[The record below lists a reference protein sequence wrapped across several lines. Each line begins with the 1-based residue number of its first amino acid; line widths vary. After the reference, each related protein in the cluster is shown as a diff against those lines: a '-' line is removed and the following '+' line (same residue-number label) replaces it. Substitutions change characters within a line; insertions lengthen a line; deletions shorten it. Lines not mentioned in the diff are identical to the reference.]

1 MNFGFVEF
9 GPFSNGVFLKK
20 NEKFERFQKSEFQ
33 IQEDKEYYFKNNG
46 SKNYIFPIFFSAR
59 FFISL
64 IRRAA

>member
-46 SKNYIFPIFFSAR
+46 SKTIYFLFSFPRVVSSFH
-59 FFISL
+59 
-64 IRRAA
+64 